1 MKQMRIHGWL
11 RDGEEKSRVCV
22 CVCVCVKESQHKID
36 IEQKLRRKSLNS
48 QLKEIFDY
56 LSSF

>member
-1 MKQMRIHGWL
+1 M
-11 RDGEEKSRVCV
+11 CV
-22 CVCVCVKESQHKID
+22 CVCVYVCKREAAQEID

-48 QLKEIFDY
+48 QQKEIFDY